1 MSTKARMKAV
11 GNNPLERYVEPDTT
25 KAPSRNLQ
33 HTPETGT
40 NPHQPARTQ
49 PDEPHTPE
57 VDPITR
63 TPSWRVPLSELAG
76 EDVFDGI
83 DEEEKDVYAGVSA

>member
-1 MSTKARMKAV
+1 MNHQNQLSVESQSDHMKAV

-49 PDEPHTPE
+49 PDEPHTPARS
-57 VDPITR
+57 TQ
-63 TPSWRVPLSELAG
+63 TGPLT
-76 EDVFDGI
+76 
-83 DEEEKDVYAGVSA
+83 KPP